1 MEGRLKVLNAS
12 VAAKIIQNA
21 SANMLRKK
29 RFRWTSKEE
38 GVPFHPNNEIPKGPA
53 DAKDDAGTPIPQD
66 AKPAEIIKE
75 INVYPKEL
83 VIYFNDGST
92 RVYVEKVS
100 E

>member
-38 GVPFHPNNEIPKGPA
+38 GVPFPNTNGIPNTSA
-53 DAKDDAGTPIPQD
+53 DAKDEAEGPIPP
-66 AKPAEIIKE
+66 PAEQTQIIKE
-75 INVYPKEL
+75 IMSYPKEL